1 MTDTSSQVKCRA
13 KGSES
18 TLPCMSFKSTRDL
31 GTLGAVD
38 DDHIQKPVPDVRRGA
53 HGDTPAE
60 LLPVTQCR
68 DEHLLFDDLF
78 PRTDAQPH
86 AVVLHERGEQAE
98 KVLAFIVE
106 ALHPLAA
113 EEDIDVDAH
122 ARDVE
127 AAPPVRK
134 IDVIGGLG
142 LAL

>member
-1 MTDTSSQVKCRA
+1 MTDTSSQVKWRA

-18 TLPCMSFKSTRDL
+18 TLPCMLQKRPRDL

-38 DDHIQKPVPDVRRGA
+38 DDHIQKPVPDIRRRA
-53 HGDTPAE
+53 HGDAPAE
-60 LLPVTQCR
+60 LLPVAQRR

-78 PRTDAQPH
+78 PRTDGQLH
-86 AVVLHERGEQAE
+86 AVVLHEGGERAG
-98 KVLAFIVE
+98 KVLALVVE

-113 EEDIDVDAH
+113 EEDIGVDAH

-134 IDVIGGLG
+134 VDVIGGLG
-142 LAL
+142 RAL